1 MSQHIFN
8 SVLIKKDGKLQYSSE
23 ALLDLFNR
31 FVDKVEEGKKVEVI
45 FQVYDTKASATQIA
59 KVHANIR
66 EIATDTGHT
75 FDEIKT
81 IVKKQS
87 GLYITK
93 QEKGELVTLFKSFA
107 ECSRDELSLA
117 IQASIEIGENLGIN
131 LY

>member
-1 MSQHIFN
+1 MSQQIFN
-8 SVLIKKDGKLQYSSE
+8 SVLVKKNGKLQYSTESM
-23 ALLDLFNR
+23 LDLFNK
-31 FVDKVEEGKKVEVI
+31 FVDAVEEGKKVEVI

-93 QEKGELVTLFKSFA
+93 EEKGELVTLFKSFA

>member
-8 SVLIKKDGKLQYSSE
+8 SVLIKKDGKLQYNSE

-81 IVKKQS
+81 IVKKQC

-93 QEKGELVTLFKSFA
+93 EEKGELVTLFKSFA

>member
-8 SVLIKKDGKLQYSSE
+8 SILIKKDGKFQYLNE
-23 ALLDLFNR
+23 TLLELFNK
-31 FVDKVEEGKKVEVI
+31 FVNDVEEGKKVEVI
-45 FQVYDTKASATQIA
+45 FQVYDSKASAAQIA

-81 IVKKQS
+81 IVKKKS

-93 QEKGELVTLFKSFA
+93 EEKGELVTLFKSFA